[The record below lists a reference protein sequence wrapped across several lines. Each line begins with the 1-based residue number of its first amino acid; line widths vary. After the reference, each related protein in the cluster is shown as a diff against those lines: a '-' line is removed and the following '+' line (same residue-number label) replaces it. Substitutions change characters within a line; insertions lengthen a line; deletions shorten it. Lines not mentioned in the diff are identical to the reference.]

1 MASFVAAVALGIF
14 DVEVFLVVVAAMAF
28 VNASLTAGANPPG
41 RPPVA
46 HVSRSRPR
54 AHLLLGAV
62 RHVPVPADRHL
73 GAVQGDL
80 AVPARRQGLAQVRAE
95 RLRPRVAVRRA
106 QVSLSDS
113 VVSGSEY
120 GLRDSVRPAGRLDQ
134 ECSERAAGS
143 SRLRSLA
150 WMQGRRDRAARCR
163 RRRVAWRAL
172 HRRRSAQRQRALA
185 LELRAARRGRR
196 PRGRRASPSA

>member
-1 MASFVAAVALGIF
+1 MG
-14 DVEVFLVVVAAMAF
+14 
-28 VNASLTAGANPPG
+28 
-41 RPPVA
+41 
-46 HVSRSRPR
+46 PR
-54 AHLLLGAV
+54 QAQP
-62 RHVPVPADRHL
+62 RHVPRSNARPLDGTVVRPSHRRIGSTGHSTCSCTARSSP
-73 GAVQGDL
+73 GALQGDL
-80 AVPARRQGLAQVRAE
+80 AFPARRQGLAQVRAE
-95 RLRPRVAVRRA
+95 RPRPRVAVRRA

-134 ECSERAAGS
+134 ECPERAAGS

-172 HRRRSAQRQRALA
+172 HRRRSAKRQRALA
-185 LELRAARRGRR
+185 FELRAARRERR